1 MKANLL
7 GNDEH
12 MLDGVVEI
20 AQLSRKWVVVRLFRV
35 SQLQHGYPIQE
46 KPLDVQDF
54 VSNGTVEEVPT
65 ILWNSQLACWR
76 SNDDPEGVVRFVNT
90 DHLDVNRGGLLNL
103 TDEALQ

>member
-20 AQLSRKWVVVRLFRV
+20 AQLSRKWVVVWLFRV
-35 SQLQHGYPIQE
+35 SQLQHGYPIHE

-54 VSNGTVEEVPT
+54 VSNGTVGEVPT
-65 ILWNSQLACWR
+65 TLWNSQLACWR